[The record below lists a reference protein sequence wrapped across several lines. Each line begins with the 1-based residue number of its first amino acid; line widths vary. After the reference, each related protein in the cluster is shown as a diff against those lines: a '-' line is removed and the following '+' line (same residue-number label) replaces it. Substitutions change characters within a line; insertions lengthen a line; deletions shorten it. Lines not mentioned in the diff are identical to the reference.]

1 MNFKDYIKE
10 AKEKEDEKT
19 AVMAFGRFNPPTV
32 GHEKLIQKVKEQ
44 IGEEKALPNREATGH
59 IFASHRENTAKNPLP
74 QKTKIEY
81 LKKISHGS
89 EIHGATKESPTILHS
104 ASKLF
109 AKGHKH
115 LVVVAGDDRVP
126 EYEKLLNKYN
136 DGKEYPHGK
145 YKFKSIKVISSG
157 ERDPDAEG
165 VEGMSGTKMRNLA
178 RSGDEETFK
187 SGLPEQ
193 IKPHAKEI
201 ISHIQSI
208 KEDYENP
215 HRFDDATPEG
225 TAYMQK
231 MTPGQKIECTTG
243 VWSEKLGACVSVREA
258 YMQNEIFK
266 INDIVEA
273 TNGDRGP
280 IVFRG
285 ASYVTLKLNEN
296 KTVKHWLKDIQET
309 NKVWPVVE
317 PVPAK
322 KTNEQ
327 KIPALFMSKEQLE
340 EMTNSKM
347 ELEYQG
353 YQTQNLHM
361 CPGASIQLHALV
373 KRTDL
378 NPTYILQAVQASDQY
393 LGIEEEAMKQGF
405 ADDRMVHDFNM
416 KLAIA
421 HDTLNMLG
429 YTDSELTYMTNHIR
443 EMSRLSMHKDGTFA
457 NEISSTI
464 PTFDRGDVEEGFNS
478 ADYRVIVGK
487 DGKEYKV
494 RANRIITDKDG
505 GGIPDGGK
513 QVKETITMSKLR
525 SKMAEA
531 TNNVSTPQYINK
543 GSYDPMDPPTAHRDV
558 NLSPDK
564 EVYHGID
571 HTIDLTNFEG
581 KPLGLVSF
589 KSFMATPETAKI
601 EQEKGQAMQDV
612 HRAKAE
618 LAVHSSA
625 YKLMKKA
632 SQQDN

>member
-44 IGEEKALPNREATGH
+44 VGEEKALPNREATGH
-59 IFASHRENTAKNPLP
+59 IFASHSENTAKNPLP
-74 QKTKIEY
+74 QKTKIGY

-104 ASKLF
+104 VSKLF

-165 VEGMSGTKMRNLA
+165 VEGMSGTKMRNIA

-208 KEDYENP
+208 KEDYDNP
-215 HRFDDATPEG
+215 YRFDDATPEG

-231 MTPGQKIECTTG
+231 MTPGQKIECISG
-243 VWSEKLGACVSVREA
+243 VWSEKLGACVPIKEA

-273 TNGDRGP
+273 TNGDIGP
-280 IVFRG
+280 VVFRG
-285 ASYVTLKLNEN
+285 TSYVTIKLTEN
-296 KTVKHWLKDIQET
+296 KTVKHWVKDIKEAST
-309 NKVWPVVE
+309 KISEPAPV
-317 PVPAK
+317 K
-322 KTNEQ
+322 KTFEQ

-505 GGIPDGGK
+505 NGAPDGGK

-601 EQEKGQAMQDV
+601 EQEKGQSMQDV

-618 LAVHSSA
+618 LAIHSSA

-632 SQQDN
+632 NQQDN